1 MKNMLIDTQ
10 TVEELDVLLALC
22 KAGPFIEDETNAKRL
37 LMQLYPYILEVH
49 VQSFA
54 PSPSLYLVE
63 PSPWEALSYNLL
75 SAVFS
80 IGLKHVPLRSVAL
93 DCATGYL
100 RACLDIVRPVIL
112 GSNYEKGPPDH
123 GSADETL
130 KFAAMSVSLLGFF
143 DAVSAYVHCF
153 DVRGR
158 LTLIGMLRRILTED
172 FMVAVEGAFSS
183 LRTSE
188 TMSRSH
194 KDWRSYT
201 KHYASSG
208 RPLGA
213 MLLQRGY
220 MRLLVSASSLQVA
233 TPTQLEHGDIHDILM
248 SNTLSQ
254 PSVTHSDDVAL
265 VEILSDISAEQIRLL
280 EDGSDYLQLGSA
292 WQQRLAFTVKAYA
305 LTTFL
310 NCMIVDEEVADVDIL
325 MTWLEDTIT
334 DQVQMADDTLSR
346 VVLRS
351 MAVIAK
357 RYPAIASAF
366 SRSLPRFIVQGGLR
380 GSTVTEAANSLAF
393 ILRLL
398 SQDAVITG
406 LYSLGNVLSTGST
419 TEKGIGVSSRANG
432 KDDPHH
438 ITNYTQ
444 HSIGSA
450 ISLAGMNGDEE
461 TTMVYENIIRAIVTI
476 ADFCQEDKISA
487 LAQSMLLQKLGRIN
501 LAVDVEIITA
511 SASLAT
517 PGGIV
522 EFKSLLR
529 LYSRFAHDGTVQGNE
544 ALLAAVRA

>member
-1 MKNMLIDTQ
+1 
-10 TVEELDVLLALC
+10 
-22 KAGPFIEDETNAKRL
+22 
-37 LMQLYPYILEVH
+37 MQLYPYILEVH
-49 VQSFA
+49 VQSFI
-54 PSPSLYLVE
+54 PSPSLHLVE
-63 PSPWEALSYNLL
+63 PSPWEALSFDLL
-75 SAVFS
+75 KAVLS
-80 IGLKHVPLRSVAL
+80 IGLRYPSLQSLAL
-93 DCATGYL
+93 TCTTGYL
-100 RACLDIVRPVIL
+100 GACTDIAEPVV
-112 GSNYEKGPPDH
+112 SRSYSEKGPLNDD
-123 GSADETL
+123 SVDEIL
-130 KFAAMSVSLLGFF
+130 KIAAVSLSLLGFL
-143 DAVSAYVHCF
+143 DAVSAHVHCF
-153 DVRGR
+153 DVCGR
-158 LTLIGMLRRILTED
+158 LTLIGMLRQILNED

-188 TMSRSH
+188 TMSQSH
-194 KDWRSYT
+194 KDWRAYT
-201 KHYASSG
+201 KHYASAG

-220 MRLLVSASSLQVA
+220 MRLLVSVSSLQVA
-233 TPTQLEHGDIHDILM
+233 TPTQLERGDIHDILM
-248 SNTLSQ
+248 SNASSEPPT
-254 PSVTHSDDVAL
+254 SDNDDIAL
-265 VEILSDISAEQIRLL
+265 IEVLSDVSAEHIRLL

-292 WQQRLAFTVKAYA
+292 WQQRLAFIVKAYA

-310 NCMIVDEEVADVDIL
+310 SCMIADEEVADVDVL

-334 DQVQMADDTLSR
+334 DQVQMADETLSR

-357 RYPAIASAF
+357 RYSAIASAF
-366 SRSLPRFIVQGGLR
+366 SRSLPRFIVQGGLK

-419 TEKGIGVSSRANG
+419 DQRNVSFSGRVSG
-432 KDDPHH
+432 KDDSNHM
-438 ITNYTQ
+438 NNLTQ

-450 ISLAGMNGDEE
+450 ISLVGLNGDEE

-476 ADFCQEDKISA
+476 ANFCQEDKISA

-501 LAVDVEIITA
+501 LVVDVEIIIA

-522 EFKSLLR
+522 EFKSLLK
-529 LYSRFAHDGTVQGNE
+529 LYTRFGHEATVHGNE